1 VKNKALRFVFLMGL
15 VNLFADMV
23 YEGGRGEVGA
33 LLGSLGAS
41 GFTVGVVAGGGELIG
56 YAVRSI
62 AGAIADRTG
71 KYWIDIWAGYFINQL
86 CVPALA
92 LAGSWPAAAGLV
104 VGERFGRG
112 VRRPA
117 TSGLIAEA
125 GRQLGRR
132 GWAFG
137 MNEAM
142 DQTGATIGPLLLAIG
157 IAHSG
162 IRLGYAILLVPAIC
176 TFIALAVAQAASGGL
191 TPSVGRST
199 LLKDPAMFKRYAIG
213 GALVAAG
220 YVDFAL
226 IAFRFAR
233 DNVVSIPAIS
243 IWFAVAMGVAAIASY
258 FLGTWLDKY
267 GSIVVVI
274 SLIVTAA
281 ASPLAFLGIGAYAQA
296 GVVLWGLGTAVQD
309 ALLVALVARV
319 IGEKRATAFGIYDT
333 VFGIAWFA
341 GSALMG
347 FLIDRSIVALVS
359 FSVIAQ
365 LAAIPF
371 FMGVRAQEP
380 SLH

>member
-1 VKNKALRFVFLMGL
+1 MKNNALRFVFLMGI

-33 LLGSLGAS
+33 LLGSFGAS
-41 GFTVGVVAGGGELIG
+41 GFAIGVVAGGGELIG

-62 AGAIADRTG
+62 AGALADRTG
-71 KYWIDIWAGYFINQL
+71 KYWIDIWAGYIINQL

-104 VGERFGRG
+104 IGERFGRG

-125 GRQLGRR
+125 GRQLGKR

-137 MNEAM
+137 LNEAM
-142 DQTGATIGPLLLAIG
+142 DQTGATIGPLLLALG
-157 IAHSG
+157 VSHSG
-162 IRLGYAILLVPAIC
+162 LRLGYGILLVPAFC
-176 TFIALAVAQAASGGL
+176 TLIALAVAQTASKGL
-191 TPSVGRST
+191 TPSAGRST
-199 LLKDPAMFKRYAIG
+199 LLKDPATFKRYAIG

-233 DNVVSIPAIS
+233 DHIVSIPAIS

-258 FLGTWLDKY
+258 FLGGWLDKY
-267 GSIVVVI
+267 GSIVVTI
-274 SLIVTAA
+274 SLIITAA
-281 ASPLAFLGIGAYAQA
+281 ASPLAFLGTGALAEA
-296 GVVLWGLGTAVQD
+296 GVVFWGLGTAVQD

-333 VFGIAWFA
+333 IFGVAWFA

-347 FLIDRSIVALVS
+347 FLIDRSMFALVGV
-359 FSVIAQ
+359 SVILQ

-371 FMGVRAQEP
+371 FASGRAQEP

>member
-1 VKNKALRFVFLMGL
+1 MKNKALRFVLLMGA

-41 GFTVGVVAGGGELIG
+41 GFAVGAVAGGGELAG

-71 KYWIDIWAGYFINQL
+71 KYWIEIWAGYIINQL

-104 VGERFGRG
+104 IGERFGRG
-112 VRRPA
+112 IRRPVV
-117 TSGLIAEA
+117 SGFIAEA

-137 MNEAM
+137 VNEAM

-157 IAHSG
+157 VAHSG
-162 IRLGYAILLVPAIC
+162 VRLGYGVLLIPAIC
-176 TFIALAVAQAASGGL
+176 TLVALAVAQSASKGL
-191 TPSVGRST
+191 APSVGRST
-199 LLKDPAMFKRYAIG
+199 LLKDPVTFKRYAIG
-213 GALVAAG
+213 GALIAAG

-233 DNVVSIPAIS
+233 DHVVSIPAIS

-258 FLGTWLDKY
+258 LLGTWLDKY

-274 SLIVTAA
+274 ALVITAA
-281 ASPLAFLGIGAYAQA
+281 ASPLAFLGTGVFAQA

-309 ALLVALVARV
+309 TLLVALVARV

-333 VFGIAWFA
+333 VFGVAWFA
-341 GSALMG
+341 GSAFMG
-347 FLIDRSIVALVS
+347 FLVDRSILTLVM

-371 FMGVRAQEP
+371 FAGARAQEP

>member
-1 VKNKALRFVFLMGL
+1 MKNNVLRFVFLMGI

-41 GFTVGVVAGGGELIG
+41 GFVVGAVAGGGELAG

-71 KYWIDIWAGYFINQL
+71 KYWIEIWAGYIINQL

-104 VGERFGRG
+104 IGERFGRG

-132 GWAFG
+132 GWTFG
-137 MNEAM
+137 VNEAM
-142 DQTGATIGPLLLAIG
+142 DQTGATIGPLLLAVG
-157 IAHSG
+157 ITHSG
-162 IRLGYAILLVPAIC
+162 IRLGYGVLFIPAIC
-176 TFIALAVAQAASGGL
+176 TLIALAVAQTASRGL

-199 LLKDPAMFKRYAIG
+199 LLKDRATFKRYAIG

-258 FLGTWLDKY
+258 FLGSWLDKY
-267 GSIVVVI
+267 GSNVVVI
-274 SLIVTAA
+274 SLIITAA
-281 ASPLAFLGIGAYAQA
+281 ASPLAFLGTGALAQA
-296 GVVLWGLGTAVQD
+296 GVVFWGLGTAVQD
-309 ALLVALVARV
+309 TLLVALVARV

-333 VFGIAWFA
+333 VFGVAWFA

-347 FLIDRSIVALVS
+347 YLVDRSILTLVA

-371 FMGVRAQEP
+371 FAGARTQEP